1 MQSLSLSLSPIFSR
15 LGYYIIKQLCQS
27 LSDKESFLANV
38 DRLHL
43 QTLSTTHVTADA
55 VTK

>member
-1 MQSLSLSLSPIFSR
+1 MQSLSLS
-15 LGYYIIKQLCQS
+15 QLCQS